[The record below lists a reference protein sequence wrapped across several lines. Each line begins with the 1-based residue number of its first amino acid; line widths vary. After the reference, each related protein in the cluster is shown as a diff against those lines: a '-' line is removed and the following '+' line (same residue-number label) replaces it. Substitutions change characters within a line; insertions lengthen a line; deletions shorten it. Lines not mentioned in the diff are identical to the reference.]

1 MLVKTWMS
9 KEVITVDSDASMQ
22 EAIEL
27 LKENNILMLPVM
39 KKSKLVGIIT
49 DRDLKRA
56 SASDANSLEIRE
68 LKYLISEIKV
78 HEMMSKDPV
87 TVPFD
92 YTLEET
98 AEVLLSHKIS
108 GAPVVDHEKNI
119 IGVITKKDLFRAL
132 MSLTS
137 LEIRGIQFAFQIED
151 RPGSI
156 KEIADIFRKYGGR
169 IASILSSC
177 NSAKDGY
184 RNVYFRIYEADR
196 SKLQQLKA
204 ELNGQSKMLY
214 MVDLLN
220 NEREIYANS

>member
-1 MLVKTWMS
+1 MLVKNWMS
-9 KEVITVDSDASMQ
+9 KKVITIDIDASMQ

-27 LKENNILMLPVM
+27 LEENNILMLPVM
-39 KKSKLVGIIT
+39 EKSKLVGIIT

-56 SASDANSLEIRE
+56 SASDANSLEIYE

-78 HEMMSKDPV
+78 NEMMTKDPV

-108 GAPVVDHEKNI
+108 GAPVVDHEKNVV
-119 IGVITKKDLFRAL
+119 GVITEKDLFRAL
-132 MSLTS
+132 MSLAS
-137 LEIRGIQFAFQIED
+137 LEKRGIQFAFQIED

-156 KEIADIFRKYGGR
+156 KEVADIFRKYEGR

-177 NSAKDGY
+177 DSAQPGY
-184 RNVYFRIYEADR
+184 RNAYFRVCEADR
-196 SKLQQLKA
+196 SKLQQLKT
-204 ELNGQSKMLY
+204 ELNRQSKVLY
-214 MVDLLN
+214 MVDLPEN
-220 NEREIYANS
+220 TREIYATA

>member
-1 MLVKTWMS
+1 MLVKNWMS
-9 KEVITVDSDASMQ
+9 KKVITIDIDASMQ

-39 KKSKLVGIIT
+39 EKSKLVGIIT

-56 SASDANSLEIRE
+56 SASDANSLEIHE
-68 LKYLISEIKV
+68 LKYLLSEIKV
-78 HEMMSKDPV
+78 NEMMTKDPV

-108 GAPVVDHEKNI
+108 GAPVVDHEKNV
-119 IGVITKKDLFRAL
+119 IGVITEKDLFRAL
-132 MSLTS
+132 MSLAS
-137 LEIRGIQFAFQIED
+137 LEKRGIQFAFQIED

-156 KEIADIFRKYGGR
+156 KEVADIFRNYGGR
-169 IASILSSC
+169 IASIMSS
-177 NSAKDGY
+177 SDFAQSGY
-184 RNVYFRIYEADR
+184 RNVYFRVCEADR

-204 ELNGQSKMLY
+204 ELNRQSKVLY
-214 MVDLLN
+214 MVDLPEN
-220 NEREIYANS
+220 TREIYATA

>member
-1 MLVKTWMS
+1 MLVKNWMS
-9 KEVITVDSDASMQ
+9 KKVITIDIDASMQ

-39 KKSKLVGIIT
+39 EKSKLVGIIT

-56 SASDANSLEIRE
+56 SASDANSLEIHE
-68 LKYLISEIKV
+68 LKYLLSEIKV
-78 HEMMSKDPV
+78 NEMMTKDPV

-108 GAPVVDHEKNI
+108 GAPVVDHEKNV
-119 IGVITKKDLFRAL
+119 IGVITEKDLFRAL
-132 MSLTS
+132 MSLAS
-137 LEIRGIQFAFQIED
+137 LEKRGIQFAFQIED

-156 KEIADIFRKYGGR
+156 KEVADIFRNYGGR
-169 IASILSSC
+169 IASIMSS
-177 NSAKDGY
+177 SDFAQSGY
-184 RNVYFRIYEADR
+184 RNVYFRVCEADR

-204 ELNGQSKMLY
+204 ELNRQSKMLY
-214 MVDLLN
+214 MVDLPEN
-220 NEREIYANS
+220 TREIYTNS

>member
-1 MLVKTWMS
+1 MLVKNWMS
-9 KEVITVDSDASMQ
+9 KQVITVDIEASME

-27 LKENNILMLPVM
+27 LKENNIMMLPVM
-39 KKSKLVGIIT
+39 EKSKLVGNIT

-56 SASDANSLEIRE
+56 SASDANSLEIHE

-78 HEMMSKDPV
+78 NEMMTKDPV

-108 GAPVVDHEKNI
+108 GAPVVDQEKNV
-119 IGVITKKDLFRAL
+119 IGVITEEDLFRAL
-132 MSLTS
+132 MSLTG
-137 LEIRGIQFAFQIED
+137 LEKRGIQFAFQIED

-156 KEIADIFRKYGGR
+156 KEVADIFRKYGGR

-177 NSAKDGY
+177 DSAQAGY
-184 RNVYFRIYEADR
+184 RNVYFRMYEADR

-204 ELNGQSKMLY
+204 ELNRQSKVLY
-214 MVDLLN
+214 MVDLPEN
-220 NEREIYANS
+220 TREIYATS